1 MGGFSRQQA
10 EVRGQRAEVRG
21 QEERRRN
28 FGIRIY

>member
-1 MGGFSRQQA
+1 MGFSRQQA